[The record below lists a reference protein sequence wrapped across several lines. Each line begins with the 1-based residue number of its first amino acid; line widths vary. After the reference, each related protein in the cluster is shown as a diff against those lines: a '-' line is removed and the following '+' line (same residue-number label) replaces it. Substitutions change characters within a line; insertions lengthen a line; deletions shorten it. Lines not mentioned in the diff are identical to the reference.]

1 MSKAADDY
9 SSRAATFRRL
19 AAELRDDRE
28 QAALLAIA
36 DQYDAVAARLASDE
50 GEEDEEGEGEQE
62 RS

>member
-50 GEEDEEGEGEQE
+50 GEDEEA
-62 RS
+62 